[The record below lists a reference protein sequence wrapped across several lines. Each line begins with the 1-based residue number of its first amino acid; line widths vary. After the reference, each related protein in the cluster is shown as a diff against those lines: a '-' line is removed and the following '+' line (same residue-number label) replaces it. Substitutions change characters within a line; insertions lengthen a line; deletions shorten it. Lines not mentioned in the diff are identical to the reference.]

1 MKNRWTSLML
11 LLTLLGVTVAG
22 HAQAKI
28 GLIGIN
34 AAIGSTQE
42 GKKAIG
48 DLQKKYQPRQQ
59 ELERLQQEIQS
70 IQDQL
75 GKQSATL
82 SDDEQRRLSRDL
94 EDKQKL
100 LKRSTDDAQTDFAA
114 DRDEVI
120 RRIGQKMVNVIH
132 DYAQQNG
139 LTLVIDGAQVPV
151 YYAAKDVDI
160 TAEIVKRYDAA
171 NPVAD
176 AGGTPKP
183 SAPPATPSPGTK
195 PK

>member
-1 MKNRWTSLML
+1 MKNR
-11 LLTLLGVTVAG
+11 LTTLIVLAAIMAVPIAA
-22 HAQAKI
+22 HAQGKV
-28 GLIGIN
+28 GLISIN
-34 AAIGSTQE
+34 AAIGTTQE
-42 GKKAIG
+42 GKKAIA

-75 GKQSATL
+75 SKQSATL
-82 SDDEQRRLSRDL
+82 SDDEQRRLTRDL
-94 EDKQKL
+94 EDKQKV
-100 LKRSTDDAQTDFAA
+100 LKRSTDDAQSDFGA

-120 RRIGQKMVNVIH
+120 RRIGQKMVSIIH

-139 LTLVIDGAQVPV
+139 LSLVIDGAQVPV

-160 TAEIVKRYDAA
+160 TSEIVKRYDAA
-171 NPVAD
+171 NPAAD
-176 AGGTPKP
+176 AGEAPKP
-183 SAPPATPSPGTK
+183 AAHPASPAPATK

>member
-1 MKNRWTSLML
+1 MKNRLIFLSVLCAL
-11 LLTLLGVTVAG
+11 LVAPLAVR
-22 HAQAKI
+22 AQGKV
-28 GLIGIN
+28 GLIN
-34 AAIGSTQE
+34 MSAAIGSTAE
-42 GKKAIG
+42 GKKAAA

-75 GKQSATL
+75 SKQSATL
-82 SDDEQRRLSRDL
+82 SDEEQRRLSRDL

-100 LKRSTDDAQTDFAA
+100 LKRSTDDAQSDLAT
-114 DRDEVI
+114 DRDEVV
-120 RRIGQKMVNVIH
+120 RRIGQKMTRIIN

-139 LTLVIDGAQVPV
+139 LSLVIDGAQVPV
-151 YYAAKDVDI
+151 YYYSKDSDI

-176 AGGTPKP
+176 AGTPAKP
-183 SAPPATPSPGTK
+183 AARPAAQSPATK

>member
-1 MKNRWTSLML
+1 MKNRLTILSVLCAL
-11 LLTLLGVTVAG
+11 LAVPLVV
-22 HAQAKI
+22 HAQGKV
-28 GLIGIN
+28 GLIN
-34 AAIGSTQE
+34 MSAAIGSTAE
-42 GKKAIG
+42 GKKAAA

-75 GKQSATL
+75 SKQSATL

-100 LKRSTDDAQTDFAA
+100 LKRSTDDAQSDLAA
-114 DRDEVI
+114 DRDEVV
-120 RRIGQKMVNVIH
+120 RRIGQKMTRIVN

-139 LTLVIDGAQVPV
+139 LSLVIDGAQIPV
-151 YYAAKDVDI
+151 YYYSKDSDI

-171 NPVAD
+171 NPLTD
-176 AGGTPKP
+176 AGASPKP
-183 SAPPATPSPGTK
+183 AAQHP
-195 PK
+195 

>member
-1 MKNRWTSLML
+1 MKNR
-11 LLTLLGVTVAG
+11 LTAFSVLFAILAVPLIV
-22 HAQAKI
+22 HAQAKV
-28 GLIGIN
+28 GLIN
-34 AAIGSTQE
+34 MSAAIGSTGE
-42 GKKAIG
+42 GKKAIA

-75 GKQSATL
+75 SKQSATL
-82 SDDEQRRLSRDL
+82 SDEEQRRLSRDL

-100 LKRSTDDAQTDFAA
+100 LKRSTDDAQADITA
-114 DRDEVI
+114 DRDEAI
-120 RRIGQKMVNVIH
+120 RRIGQKMVRIIS

-139 LTLVIDGAQVPV
+139 FALVIDGAQVPV
-151 YYAAKDVDI
+151 YYAAKDIDI

-171 NPVAD
+171 NPVCRCGSTTQTRGA
-176 AGGTPKP
+176 AGPPP
-183 SAPPATPSPGTK
+183 STTK

>member
-1 MKNRWTSLML
+1 MKNR
-11 LLTLLGVTVAG
+11 LTAFSVLFAILAVPLIV
-22 HAQAKI
+22 HAQAKV
-28 GLIGIN
+28 GLIN
-34 AAIGSTQE
+34 MSAAIGSTGE
-42 GKKAIG
+42 GKKAIA

-75 GKQSATL
+75 SKQSATL
-82 SDDEQRRLSRDL
+82 SDEEQRRLSRDL

-100 LKRSTDDAQTDFAA
+100 LKRSTDDAQADITA
-114 DRDEVI
+114 DRDEAI
-120 RRIGQKMVNVIH
+120 RRISQKMGRIIN

-139 LTLVIDGAQVPV
+139 LALVIDGAQVPV
-151 YYAAKDVDI
+151 YYYAKDNDI

-171 NPVAD
+171 NPVAE
-176 AGGTPKP
+176 AAAPNKP
-183 SAPPATPSPGTK
+183 AAKPATPPSTSK

>member
-1 MKNRWTSLML
+1 MKNR
-11 LLTLLGVTVAG
+11 LTVFSVLFAILAIPLIGQ
-22 HAQAKI
+22 AQAKVA
-28 GLIGIN
+28 LIN
-34 AAIGSTQE
+34 MSAAIGSTGE
-42 GKKAIG
+42 GKKAIA

-75 GKQSATL
+75 SKQSATL
-82 SDDEQRRLSRDL
+82 SDEEQRRLSRDL

-100 LKRSTDDAQTDFAA
+100 LKRSSDDAQTDITA
-114 DRDEVI
+114 DRDEAI
-120 RRIGQKMVNVIH
+120 LRISQKMTRIIN

-139 LTLVIDGAQVPV
+139 LALVIDGAQVPV
-151 YYAAKDVDI
+151 YYYAKDSDI

-171 NPVAD
+171 NPVAE
-176 AGGTPKP
+176 AAAPAKP
-183 SAPPATPSPGTK
+183 AAKPATPAATAK